1 MNRLNLEIIKLK
13 NFKWK
18 WLVNQKKAKLKKY
31 PNKILKS
38 KNQKIKKSKNQKIK
52 KSKNQKIKKS
62 K

>member
-1 MNRLNLEIIKLK
+1 MNKLNLEIIKLK

-38 KNQKIKKSKNQKIK
+38 KNQENLKNQKIK
-52 KSKNQKIKKS
+52 KIKK
-62 K
+62 